1 MKRGQIIKVTE
12 SWLYKNENGEILDLS
27 AEQKLMHSIFT
38 PNLVVYQKIEQIVSN
53 IYGKNRKEIDVQYY
67 NYMIN
72 NNIEDYSNYYLLI
85 HTQ

>member
-12 SWLYKNENGEILDLS
+12 SWLYKNENGEILDL
-27 AEQKLMHSIFT
+27 APEQKLMHSIFT